1 MHGCLGLIE
10 TGQRQRRRM
19 RPFCFVF
26 LQWLTMPNQTEPVAN
41 IALSCTSGSKCR
53 GDDVEVT

>member
-1 MHGCLGLIE
+1 
-10 TGQRQRRRM
+10 M
-19 RPFCFVF
+19 RSFCFVF